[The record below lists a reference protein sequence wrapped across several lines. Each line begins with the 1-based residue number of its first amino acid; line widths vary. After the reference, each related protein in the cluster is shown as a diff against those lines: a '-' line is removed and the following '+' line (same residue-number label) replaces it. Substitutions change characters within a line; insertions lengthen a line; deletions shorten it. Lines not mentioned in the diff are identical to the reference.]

1 MFGSVTCSG
10 DNSVGSSC
18 VFVCDKGYKIM
29 IEENSLDALSEE
41 LANTLYCLENLEWS
55 SNEPICVVQ
64 ECTPLQYDQV
74 NLSNIMFQIVFEYK
88 FSCFSKKILPIFF
101 TSTS

>member
-1 MFGSVTCSG
+1 
-10 DNSVGSSC
+10 
-18 VFVCDKGYKIM
+18 M

-74 NLSNIMFQIVFEYK
+74 HLSNIMFQIVFKYK
-88 FSCFSKKILPIFF
+88 FSCYSKKYYQYCLHQHHKNYIFQKVF
-101 TSTS
+101 T